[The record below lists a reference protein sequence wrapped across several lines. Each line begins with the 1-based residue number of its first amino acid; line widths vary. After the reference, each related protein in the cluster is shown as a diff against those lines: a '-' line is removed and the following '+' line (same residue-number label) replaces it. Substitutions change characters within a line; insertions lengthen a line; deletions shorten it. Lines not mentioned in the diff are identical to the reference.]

1 MNRFVSAALACT
13 VAISAV
19 GISATTAAADP
30 WHHHRYYDRDH
41 RYYDRGSDVGPAIV
55 GGAILGLAV
64 GSMLQSE
71 PVYPAPVYVEPA
83 PVYVEPPPPPPAY
96 AYDSDAHFQWCAS
109 TYASY
114 NGETDTWTDYR
125 GVPHRCISP

>member
-1 MNRFVSAALACT
+1 MNRFVSAALAGA
-13 VAISAV
+13 VALSAV
-19 GISATTAAADP
+19 AVSATTAGADP
-30 WHHHRYYDRDH
+30 WDHH

-64 GSMLQSE
+64 GSMLQPE

-83 PVYVEPPPPPPAY
+83 PIYVEPPPPPPPVY

-109 TYASY
+109 TYSTY
-114 NGETDTWTDYR
+114 NGETDTWIDYR
-125 GVPHRCISP
+125 GVPHRCIGP

>member
-1 MNRFVSAALACT
+1 MNRFVSAALAGA

-19 GISATTAAADP
+19 GVSMTSAGADP
-30 WHHHRYYDRDH
+30 WHHHH
-41 RYYDRGSDVGPAIV
+41 RYYDRGSDVGPALV

-64 GSMLQSE
+64 GSMLQPE
-71 PVYPAPVYVEPA
+71 PVYPAPVYVAPAPVYVEPA
-83 PVYVEPPPPPPAY
+83 PVYAEPPPPPVY

-109 TYASY
+109 TYSSY

-125 GVPHRCISP
+125 GVPHRCIGP